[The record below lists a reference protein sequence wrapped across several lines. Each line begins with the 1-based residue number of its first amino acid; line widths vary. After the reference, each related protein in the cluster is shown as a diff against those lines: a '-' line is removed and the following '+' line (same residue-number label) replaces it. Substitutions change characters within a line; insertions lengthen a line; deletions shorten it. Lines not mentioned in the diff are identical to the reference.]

1 MKTNF
6 IFGMKCGIKK
16 KIIKKMRKKLQK
28 IAWKTNRWTTKI
40 SLLNLYLGGDNHKF
54 GFQILNIDK
63 GFVWSGSL
71 FEVTW
76 YFPTVTHSGELTVD
90 ILFLFEK
97 WDNWCIDMTDRVMW
111 GSELSRWEKI
121 NRFIHSK
128 FKSIR

>member
-1 MKTNF
+1 
-6 IFGMKCGIKK
+6 
-16 KIIKKMRKKLQK
+16 MRKKLQK